1 MKNLKLYYFQEKQV
15 EVRQNEEFLQS
26 FKEQA
31 AHSAAKVCTNNTDN
45 SFGLLVMN
53 F

>member
-1 MKNLKLYYFQEKQV
+1 MKNLKLDYFQEKQV

-31 AHSAAKVCTNNTDN
+31 ARSAAKVCTNNTDN
-45 SFGLLVMN
+45 RFGLRDMN